1 MPFERV
7 PCFLGRGRCGADR
20 PADPLR
26 SGAQVHTL
34 NQTDRFVEVIDSLL
48 KLLMPGVPLRELEF
62 CADSLKQHQKHPFS
76 ARLLL
81 DRELYQG
88 CRQVRPDDQLGFCP
102 LGKLVRPYSGF
113 KIHTNTGTRSY
124 KKY

>member
-62 CADSLKQHQKHPFS
+62 CAASEASFF
-76 ARLLL
+76 
-81 DRELYQG
+81 
-88 CRQVRPDDQLGFCP
+88 RQVSPG
-102 LGKLVRPYSGF
+102 SG
-113 KIHTNTGTRSY
+113 TLPGLSSGATR
-124 KKY
+124 